1 MIARLRGEVVERGP
15 GWLVVDVAGVGYEVL
30 VPARVGESA
39 RDTVT
44 LLVHTAV
51 REDAITLYGFATT
64 EEKSA
69 FVALT
74 GVSGIGPKLGL
85 ACLSGLT
92 VDALARALNAGDIRT
107 LSAVPG
113 IGKKTAER
121 LILELKGKLVASA
134 LPAGGVA
141 VAAPRSDDT
150 LPLALA
156 QLGYKRAEIDLA
168 LSHLADLGKST
179 APLPERVQ
187 LSLARLSSLRL

>member
-39 RDTVT
+39 RDEVT

-51 REDAITLYGFATT
+51 REDAITLYGFATA

-92 VDALARALNAGDIRT
+92 VDALARALNGGDIRT

-121 LILELKGKLVASA
+121 LILELKGKLSA
-134 LPAGGVA
+134 ARLAPGVA
-141 VAAPRSDDT
+141 AAPTTDDT

-168 LSHLADLGKST
+168 LSHLADLGKSA
-179 APLPERVQ
+179 APLPERIQ
-187 LSLARLSSLRL
+187 LSLQRLSRG

>member
-15 GWLVVDVAGVGYEVL
+15 GWLVVDVNGVGYEVL
-30 VPARVGESA
+30 VPVRVAEA
-39 RDTVT
+39 TRDSVT
-44 LLVHTAV
+44 LSVYTAV
-51 REDAITLYGFATT
+51 REDAITLYGFANSD
-64 EEKSA
+64 EKAA
-69 FVALT
+69 FESLI

-92 VDALARALNAGDIRT
+92 VDALARAINGGDVRT

-121 LILELKGKLVASA
+121 LILELKGKLSGGAVS
-134 LPAGGVA
+134 AGGVA
-141 VAAPRSDDT
+141 TPAARSDDA

-168 LSHLADLGKST
+168 LANLNDLGKSA
-179 APLPERVQ
+179 APLPERIQ
-187 LSLARLSSLRL
+187 LSLQRLSRG

>member
-15 GWLVVDVAGVGYEVL
+15 GWLVVDVGGVGYEVL
-30 VPARVGESA
+30 VPVRVAEATRES
-39 RDTVT
+39 VT
-44 LLVHTAV
+44 LSVYTAV

-64 EEKSA
+64 DEKAA
-69 FVALT
+69 FESLI

-92 VDALARALNAGDIRT
+92 VDALARAINGGDVRT

-121 LILELKGKLVASA
+121 LILELKGKLS
-134 LPAGGVA
+134 GGVLA
-141 VAAPRSDDT
+141 AGTVATPATRADDS

-168 LSHLADLGKST
+168 LANLSELGKSA
-179 APLPERVQ
+179 APLAERIQ
-187 LSLARLSSLRL
+187 LSLQRLSRG

>member
-39 RDTVT
+39 RDEVT

-51 REDAITLYGFATT
+51 REDAITLYGFATA

-74 GVSGIGPKLGL
+74 GVSGIGLKLGL

-92 VDALARALNAGDIRT
+92 VDALARALNGGDIRT

-121 LILELKGKLVASA
+121 LILELKGKLSA
-134 LPAGGVA
+134 ARLAPGVA
-141 VAAPRSDDT
+141 AAPRTDDT

-168 LSHLADLGKST
+168 LSHLADLGKSA
-179 APLPERVQ
+179 APLPERIQ
-187 LSLARLSSLRL
+187 LSLQRLSRG

>member
-15 GWLVVDVAGVGYEVL
+15 GWLVVDVNGVGYEVL
-30 VPARVGESA
+30 VPVRVAEA
-39 RDTVT
+39 TRDSVT
-44 LLVHTAV
+44 LSVYMAV
-51 REDAITLYGFATT
+51 REDAITLYGFASTD
-64 EEKSA
+64 EKAA
-69 FVALT
+69 FELLI

-92 VDALARALNAGDIRT
+92 VDALARAINGGDVRT

-121 LILELKGKLVASA
+121 LILELKGKLSGGVGA
-134 LPAGGVA
+134 AGGVA
-141 VAAPRSDDT
+141 TAASRPDDP

-168 LSHLADLGKST
+168 LANLADLGKSA
-179 APLPERVQ
+179 APLPERIQ
-187 LSLARLSSLRL
+187 LSLQRLSRG

>member
-39 RDTVT
+39 RDEVT

-51 REDAITLYGFATT
+51 REDAITLYGFATA

-92 VDALARALNAGDIRT
+92 VDALARALNGGDIRT

-121 LILELKGKLVASA
+121 LILELKGKLSA
-134 LPAGGVA
+134 ARLAPGVA
-141 VAAPRSDDT
+141 AAPRTDDT

-168 LSHLADLGKST
+168 LSHLADLGKSA
-179 APLPERVQ
+179 APLPERIQ
-187 LSLARLSSLRL
+187 LSLQRLSRG